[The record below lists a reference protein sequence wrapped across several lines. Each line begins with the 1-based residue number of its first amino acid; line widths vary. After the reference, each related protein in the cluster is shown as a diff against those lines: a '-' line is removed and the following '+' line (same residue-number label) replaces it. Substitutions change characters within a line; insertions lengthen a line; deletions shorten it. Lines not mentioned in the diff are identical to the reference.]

1 MVAMNNITIVGLGPG
16 DPRLLT
22 REAWEILTQAS
33 EVYLR
38 TARHPTVEALRDLP
52 GLRLV
57 SFDEVYEQTD
67 AFADVYQTISARILD
82 LATRPQGVVYA
93 VPGHP
98 AVGET
103 TTELIQQGAAV
114 RGLTVRIVEGLS
126 FIEPLLTA
134 LRVDALDGLQIADA
148 MVVASKHHTPLD
160 PDRPA
165 ILGQLYSR
173 LLAGEVKLVLLNTYP
188 EDHPLTLVQAAGTP
202 ASQLVQLP
210 LHELDHAGSFFDHL
224 TALYI
229 PPLPHAGGYDALQEI
244 VAHLRA
250 PNGCPW
256 DREQTHESLVTSLL
270 EETYEVVAAIESGD
284 AHRLSEELGDLYL
297 NLAMQ
302 VQIAAEEGEFRL
314 ADVLSHVIAKLIR
327 RHPHVFSGLDV
338 QNVDEVLQNWEK
350 IKAAE
355 RQTKGEVESA
365 LGSVPSALPAL
376 MQAEIYQR
384 RAARIGWSGAPALDS
399 PATPA
404 DEDGF
409 GDLLFALVAQARA
422 RSVDPERALRQANGR
437 FAAQVRAVEA
447 RAQAAGVTLSALPT
461 VERAMW
467 WE

>member
-1 MVAMNNITIVGLGPG
+1 MVMNNITIVGLGPG
-16 DPRLLT
+16 DPGLLT
-22 REAWEILTQAS
+22 REAWEVLTQAS

-38 TARHPTVEALRDLP
+38 TERHPTVRALQAVPD
-52 GLRLV
+52 LRLL

-67 AFADVYQTISARILD
+67 AFADVYQTISARILE
-82 LATRPQGVVYA
+82 LAQRPQGVVYA

-103 TTELIQQGAAV
+103 TTQLIQQGAAA
-114 RGLTVRIVEGLS
+114 RGLTMRIVEGIS
-126 FIEPLLTA
+126 FIEPLLSA

-148 MVVASKHHTPLD
+148 MLIASKHHAPLD

-173 LLAGEVKLVLLNTYP
+173 LIASEIKLVLLNTYP
-188 EDHPLTLVQAAGTP
+188 EDHPLTLVQAAGAPGAQTM
-202 ASQLVQLP
+202 QRP

-256 DREQTHESLVTSLL
+256 DREQTHASLVSSLL

-302 VQIAAEEGEFRL
+302 VEIAAEEGEFRL

-355 RQTKGEVESA
+355 RQTQGEVESV
-365 LGSVPSALPAL
+365 LGSVPAALPAL

-384 RAARIGWSGAPALDS
+384 RAARIGWVGAPL
-399 PATPA
+399 PAAGAAAA
-404 DEDGF
+404 DEAAF
-409 GDLLFALVAQARA
+409 GDWLFAAVAQARA
-422 RSVDPERALRQANGR
+422 QGMDPERALRQANIR
-437 FAAQVRAVEA
+437 FAAQVQAVEG
-447 RAQAAGVTLSALPT
+447 RAQAAGVTLSALPAD
-461 VERAMW
+461 ERLRW

>member
-1 MVAMNNITIVGLGPG
+1 MNNITIVGLGPG

-38 TARHPTVEALRDLP
+38 TARHPTVDALRDVP

-103 TTELIQQGAAV
+103 TTELIQQGAAA

-148 MVVASKHHTPLD
+148 MVVASKHHAPLD

-165 ILGQLYSR
+165 ILGQIYSR

-188 EDHPLTLVQAAGTP
+188 EDHPLTLVHAAGTP

-210 LHELDHAGSFFDHL
+210 LHELDHAGSFFYHL

-284 AHRLSEELGDLYL
+284 AHLLSEELGDLYL

-327 RHPHVFSGLDV
+327 RHPHVFSELDV

-384 RAARIGWSGAPALDS
+384 RAARIGWSGAPVPDS
-399 PATPA
+399 AAAPA
-404 DEDGF
+404 DEEGF

-422 RSVDPERALRQANGR
+422 RGVDPERALRQANGR

-447 RAQAAGVTLSALPT
+447 RAQAAGVTLSALQAAAR
-461 VERAMW
+461 EMW

>member
-1 MVAMNNITIVGLGPG
+1 MNNIMIVGLGPG

-38 TARHPTVEALRDLP
+38 TERHPTVDALRDVP

-57 SFDEVYEQTD
+57 SFDEVYEQAD
-67 AFADVYQTISARILD
+67 AFADVYQTISAHILD

-103 TTELIQQGAAV
+103 TTQLIQQGAAA

-148 MVVASKHHTPLD
+148 MVVASKHHAPLD

-210 LHELDHAGSFFDHL
+210 LHELDHAGSSFDHL

-256 DREQTHESLVTSLL
+256 DREQTHETLVTSLL

-355 RQTKGEVESA
+355 RQTQGQVESA
-365 LGSVPSALPAL
+365 LGSVPTALPAL

-384 RAARIGWSGAPALDS
+384 RAARIGWAGAPLPGAD
-399 PATPA
+399 AAPA
-404 DEDGF
+404 DETSF
-409 GDLLFALVAQARA
+409 GDLLFAMVAQARA
-422 RSVDPERALRQANGR
+422 QGVDPERALRQANER
-437 FAAQVRAVEA
+437 FASQVRAVEA
-447 RAQAAGVTLSALPT
+447 RAQAAGVMLSALPAA
-461 VERAMW
+461 ERAIW

>member
-1 MVAMNNITIVGLGPG
+1 MNNITIVGLGPG

-33 EVYLR
+33 EVCLR
-38 TARHPTVEALRDLP
+38 TARHPTVDALRAVP
-52 GLRLV
+52 GLHLV

-67 AFADVYQTISARILD
+67 AFADVYQTISARILE
-82 LATRPQGVVYA
+82 LAARPQGVVYA

-103 TTELIQQGAAV
+103 TTQLIQRAAAAQG
-114 RGLTVRIVEGLS
+114 LSVRIVEGLS

-148 MVVASKHHTPLD
+148 MLLANKHHAPLD

-202 ASQLVQLP
+202 ASQTLQLP

-244 VAHLRA
+244 VARLRA
-250 PNGCPW
+250 PDGCPW
-256 DREQTHESLVTSLL
+256 DREQTHESLVSPLL
-270 EETYEVVAAIESGD
+270 EETYEVIAAIESGD
-284 AHRLSEELGDLYL
+284 AHLLSEELGDLYL

-314 ADVLSHVIAKLIR
+314 ADVLSHIIAKLIR

-355 RQTKGEVESA
+355 RQTKGEVEST

-384 RAARIGWSGAPALDS
+384 RVARLGWPGAPVPD
-399 PATPA
+399 PGVIPA
-404 DEDGF
+404 DEEAF

-422 RSVDPERALRQANGR
+422 RGVDPERALRQANAR
-437 FAAQVRAVEA
+437 FAAQVRAVET
-447 RAQAAGVTLSALPT
+447 RAQVAGVTLSALPT

>member
-1 MVAMNNITIVGLGPG
+1 MNNIMIVGLGPG
-16 DPRLLT
+16 NPRLLT

-38 TARHPTVEALRDLP
+38 TARHPTVDALRDIP

-67 AFADVYQTISARILD
+67 AFADVYQTISAAILE

-103 TTELIQQGAAV
+103 TTQLIQQGAAA

-148 MVVASKHHTPLD
+148 MMVASKHHAPLD

-202 ASQLVQLP
+202 ASELVQLP
-210 LHELDHAGSFFDHL
+210 LHELDHGSSSFDHL

-229 PPLPHAGGYDALQEI
+229 PPLSHAGGYDALQEI

-256 DREQTHESLVTSLL
+256 DREQTHETLVTSLL

-355 RQTKGEVESA
+355 RQTQGEVESA

-384 RAARIGWSGAPALDS
+384 RAARIGWAGAPALDS
-399 PATPA
+399 AATPA
-404 DEDGF
+404 DEVGF
-409 GDLLFALVAQARA
+409 GDLLFALVTQARA
-422 RSVDPERALRQANGR
+422 RGVDPERALRQANGR
-437 FAAQVRAVEA
+437 FASQVRAVET
-447 RAQAAGVTLSALPT
+447 RAQAAGVTLSALPAA
-461 VERAMW
+461 ERETW

>member
-447 RAQAAGVTLSALPT
+447 RAQAAGVTLSALPAAARVT
-461 VERAMW
+461 W

>member
-1 MVAMNNITIVGLGPG
+1 MNNITIVGLGPG

-22 REAWEILTQAS
+22 REAWEILTQAP

-38 TARHPTVEALRDLP
+38 TERHPTVDALRDVP

-103 TTELIQQGAAV
+103 TTLLIQQGAAA
-114 RGLTVRIVEGLS
+114 RSLTVRIVEGLS
-126 FIEPLLTA
+126 FIESLLTA

-148 MVVASKHHTPLD
+148 MVVASKHHAPLD

-188 EDHPLTLVQAAGTP
+188 EDHPLTLVQAVGTP
-202 ASQLVQLP
+202 ARQLVQLP
-210 LHELDHAGSFFDHL
+210 LHKLDHASSSFDHL

-229 PPLPHAGGYDALQEI
+229 PPLSQAGGYDALQEI

-365 LGSVPSALPAL
+365 LGSVPPALPAL

-384 RAARIGWSGAPALDS
+384 RAARIGWAGAPGLDS
-399 PATPA
+399 TATPA
-404 DEDGF
+404 DEEGF

-422 RSVDPERALRQANGR
+422 RGVDPERALRQANGR